1 MVIRNGPFVYP
12 RFGLPTVRFARTR
25 RTGLEPYTRTLNQRA
40 ETGCTPHLHEAHLQ
54 KAGAPGQFPPNSSHS
69 TQAKD
74 NSVAIRPIVIH
85 GNPVLHRPAAPVT
98 EFNDELKELVADM
111 YETMDASNGVGL
123 AAPQIGVGL
132 RIFTYKMENEDG
144 VPPRGCIINP
154 VLTLGKISTAD
165 PDPYEEEEG
174 CLSFPGYG
182 FPLKRAEW
190 VTVNGLDEHGNPVQF
205 EATGWFAR
213 CMQHETDHLDGKLY
227 VNRLNKKWTSKMKKV
242 VKKEGW
248 TVDGNSWMPGVD
260 PDPFGH

>member
-1 MVIRNGPFVYP
+1 M
-12 RFGLPTVRFARTR
+12 
-25 RTGLEPYTRTLNQRA
+25 
-40 ETGCTPHLHEAHLQ
+40 
-54 KAGAPGQFPPNSSHS
+54 
-69 TQAKD
+69 
-74 NSVAIRPIVIH
+74 
-85 GNPVLHRPAAPVT
+85 
-98 EFNDELKELVADM
+98 DELRKYLNETLGLKIEYGEWLPDANLPLFLSRSASYARCVFEGIAFVA
-111 YETMDASNGVGL
+111 A
-123 AAPQIGVGL
+123 
-132 RIFTYKMENEDG
+132 KMENEDG

-190 VTVNGLDEHGNPVQF
+190 VTVNGLDEHGNPVRF

>member
-1 MVIRNGPFVYP
+1 MP
-12 RFGLPTVRFARTR
+12 RDFMR
-25 RTGLEPYTRTLNQRA
+25 Q
-40 ETGCTPHLHEAHLQ
+40 AH
-54 KAGAPGQFPPNSSHS
+54 PISSRS

-74 NSVAIRPIVIH
+74 DSVAIRPIVIH
-85 GNPVLHRPAAPVT
+85 GTPVLHRPAAPVT

-190 VTVNGLDEHGNPVQF
+190 VTVNGLDEHGNPVHF